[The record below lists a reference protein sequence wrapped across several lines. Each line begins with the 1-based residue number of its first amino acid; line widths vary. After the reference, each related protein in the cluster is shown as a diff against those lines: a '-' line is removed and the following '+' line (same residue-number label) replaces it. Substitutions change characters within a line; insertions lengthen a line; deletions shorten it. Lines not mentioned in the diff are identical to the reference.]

1 MSRKSS
7 APDTIAYRLTEI
19 LRRLNEGKK
28 LDPHALVT
36 AFGVNLRTIQRDLND
51 VASRTIV

>member
-1 MSRKSS
+1 MSSKS
-7 APDTIAYRLTEI
+7 APTDTIAFRLTEI

-36 AFGVNLRTIQRDLND
+36 EFGVNLRTIQRDLND